1 MLHFW
6 IIVAADKQLAAW
18 QPTRSPGNSTNAFYN
33 PSPYLPPSLC
43 PVLSCLIAMP
53 FTAVKQNVRDKL
65 KSEPGS
71 CSRSWSG
78 VSWLGASWQLGL
90 ATPTCMQICSSP
102 QAATRHVNFG
112 GRTQTSRRRRRRRR
126 RGGAGHEQGWAWDDD
141 DADDDDDDDDDILCM
156 NEAPKWNAINLAN
169 ECGCV
174 SPLPC
179 RLPDLAETRERQL
192 QYSDDNVL
200 SSALPLASNYPTSV
214 SKFHSRLTAPV
225 SSSLTLPFLPSLNT
239 RYTHNNRDVNHLKFS
254 RESAV
259 WLAAPLE
266 EGVNRTAAKV

>member
-112 GRTQTSRRRRRRRR
+112 GHTQTSRRRQDTNKDEH
-126 RGGAGHEQGWAWDDD
+126 GMTTPTTTTTSTMMTTSFAWMKRPNEMPL
-141 DADDDDDDDDDILCM
+141 IWQM
-156 NEAPKWNAINLAN
+156 NAVA
-169 ECGCV
+169 C
-174 SPLPC
+174 LPWLVDC
-179 RLPDLAETRERQL
+179 LTWQRRERDSFSTPTTTSHQ
-192 QYSDDNVL
+192 
-200 SSALPLASNYPTSV
+200 ALC
-214 SKFHSRLTAPV
+214 H
-225 SSSLTLPFLPSLNT
+225 
-239 RYTHNNRDVNHLKFS
+239 
-254 RESAV
+254 
-259 WLAAPLE
+259 LAAITRQ
-266 EGVNRTAAKV
+266 V